1 MEWLDGLA
9 TNFGI
14 DPLGPDET
22 NDLLDAARDVAHGV
36 ERKIT
41 PLASFLLG
49 MRVQARLA
57 DGGTREQALGETLT
71 ELRRA
76 LPPA

>member
-49 MRVQARLA
+49 MRAQERIAAGASRESALA
-57 DGGTREQALGETLT
+57 ETLS
-71 ELRRA
+71 ELRRS

>member
-1 MEWLDGLA
+1 MEWLDQLA
-9 TNFGI
+9 TTFGF

-22 NDLLDAARDVAHGV
+22 NGLLDAARDVAHGV

-49 MRVQARLA
+49 MRVAARMA
-57 DGGTREQALGETLT
+57 DGSPREQALEETIT
-71 ELRRA
+71 ELRSTM
-76 LPPA
+76 

>member
-1 MEWLDGLA
+1 MEWLDQLA
-9 TNFGI
+9 TTFGVE
-14 DPLGPDET
+14 PLGPDET

-49 MRVQARLA
+49 MRVAAQVA
-57 DGGTREQALGETLT
+57 DGIPREQALPETLA
-71 ELRRA
+71 ELRST
-76 LPPA
+76 L